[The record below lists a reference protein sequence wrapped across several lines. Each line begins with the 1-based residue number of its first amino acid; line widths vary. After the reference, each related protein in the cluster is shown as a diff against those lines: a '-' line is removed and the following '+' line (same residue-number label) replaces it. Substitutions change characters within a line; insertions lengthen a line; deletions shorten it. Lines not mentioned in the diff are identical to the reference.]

1 MSRIVLFFG
10 LRKRDIFYYCS
21 GFLSFERVGI
31 SVESQ
36 LNGTVY
42 IISYLFCLCLF
53 CFTSFFNYHE
63 CLILRDSGWTLV
75 QALSIFQTI
84 CYLSEANALYR
95 PEKTHA
101 LYVFFNLRVY
111 WCWSKITFWGRTFSL
126 NSTSAAPLNC
136 ILRRD
141 FDCNKI
147 EQDL

>member
-1 MSRIVLFFG
+1 MNFRPSFWYVEQLCWRNFCSIPTHFEGIYEMSRIVLFFG

-84 CYLSEANALYR
+84 CYLSEANALWV
-95 PEKTHA
+95 KQM
-101 LYVFFNLRVY
+101 FFIVRKRLMF
-111 WCWSKITFWGRTFSL
+111 CMCFS
-126 NSTSAAPLNC
+126 
-136 ILRRD
+136 I
-141 FDCNKI
+141 
-147 EQDL
+147 